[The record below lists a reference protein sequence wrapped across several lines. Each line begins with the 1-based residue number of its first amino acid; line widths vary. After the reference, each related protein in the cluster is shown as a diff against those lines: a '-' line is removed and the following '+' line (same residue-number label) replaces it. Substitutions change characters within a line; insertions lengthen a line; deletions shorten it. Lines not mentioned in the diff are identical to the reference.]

1 MGINLDQGSHEGVD
15 QPPKVLSGVLV
26 LVFVLPI
33 VPVILL
39 AIFPVIVIFLVLVN
53 VLLLVPLFFI
63 FIQDLYHSCPK
74 IV

>member
-39 AIFPVIVIFLVLVN
+39 PIFPVIVMFLVRIS
-53 VLLLVPLFFI
+53 VLSLAYFFFDVYSLI
-63 FIQDLYHSCPK
+63 PCSG
-74 IV
+74 

>member
-39 AIFPVIVIFLVLVN
+39 PIFPVIVKSLYVIYVFCQIVY
-53 VLLLVPLFFI
+53 LLFDVYSLIPC
-63 FIQDLYHSCPK
+63 SG
-74 IV
+74 